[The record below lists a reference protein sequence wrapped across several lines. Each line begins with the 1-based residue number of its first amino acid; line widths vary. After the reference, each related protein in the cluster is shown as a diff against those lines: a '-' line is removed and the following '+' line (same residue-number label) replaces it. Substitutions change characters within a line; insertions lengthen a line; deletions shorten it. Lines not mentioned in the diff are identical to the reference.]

1 VLCAVCCWQ
10 IKELAARKEK
20 LSAISE
26 QLQESRDRTAAA
38 LAKLR
43 EQYETM
49 AADNTQLRSANA
61 ELKALIDGLKARLN
75 LSA

>member
-1 VLCAVCCWQ
+1 M
-10 IKELAARKEK
+10 
-20 LSAISE
+20 SE

-38 LAKLR
+38 LGKLR

-61 ELKALIDGLKARLN
+61 ELKALIDGLKAHLN